1 MTDPTNVKQLCSF
14 LGLTGYCRKFVR
26 GYANVVFSLTELL
39 KKNAFRWDAETES
52 AFQKLKSL
60 MTNTP
65 VLVLP
70 DFSKEFVVETDASGT
85 GIRAVLSQEGR
96 SMAYFSRKLSPK
108 MVASSAYVRE
118 LYDITKAVMK

>member
-1 MTDPTNVKQLCSF
+1 MLLRGF
-14 LGLTGYCRKFVR
+14 LGLTGYYRKFVHA
-26 GYANVVFSLTELL
+26 YANVVFSLTELL
-39 KKNAFRWDAETES
+39 KKNAFRWHAETES

-85 GIRAVLSQEGR
+85 GIGVVLAQEGR

-118 LYDITKAVMK
+118 LYTITEAVMKW